1 MMDDLLS
8 RFLPQFV
15 TLARTRIET
24 AITAAKKRDADSV
37 KTTVRELHT
46 LVGEAGL
53 LGLAQ
58 VVPLAR
64 ECEQKA
70 KHLHASQTDAEV
82 VGLVDALRELNR
94 MIEVI
99 GGTAPQ

>member
-1 MMDDLLS
+1 MDDLLS

-24 AITAAKKRDADSV
+24 VIAAAEKRDAESV

-53 LGLAQ
+53 LGLSQ

-70 KHLHASQTDAEV
+70 KALYASQTETEV
-82 VGLVDALRELNR
+82 GVFIDALLALKG
-94 MIEVI
+94 MIETI
-99 GGTAPQ
+99 GGTATQ